1 VGRLSP
7 QENREPASAMIT
19 MPIITLIARRL
30 GRAAVPV
37 KVQWLVTQWLVTQW
51 LNKNMLDSYP
61 LMRLGF

>member
-1 VGRLSP
+1 
-7 QENREPASAMIT
+7 